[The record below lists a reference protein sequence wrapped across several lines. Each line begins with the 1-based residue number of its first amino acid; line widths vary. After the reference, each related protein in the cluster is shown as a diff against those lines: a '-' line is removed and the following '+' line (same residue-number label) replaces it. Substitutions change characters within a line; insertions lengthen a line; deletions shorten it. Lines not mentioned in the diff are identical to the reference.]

1 MTMNSEPSCLAII
14 PCHNEA
20 AGIVD
25 LVAAVRR
32 HVPAIL
38 VVDDGSSDRTAEL
51 AAGAGAGV
59 LRLGSRR
66 GKGAALRAG
75 FNEGLAQGFQSAL
88 TLDGDGQHLA
98 SDIPQFL
105 RARAQGR
112 PGLVIGDRMSSP
124 KPMPFL
130 RHATNVAMSA
140 AISLAVRQS
149 MPDTQCGFRL
159 IRLDRKF
166 VDLLT
171 ADHFETESDQIV
183 AALKLDW
190 EIAFVPTTCI
200 YRSERS
206 RIRPLP
212 DAIRWLRW
220 LRRSRCNL
228 AQIRRKG
235 VPSNPA
241 PRLNT
246 QSSTILD

>member
-1 MTMNSEPSCLAII
+1 MNSEPNCLAII

-25 LVAAVRR
+25 LVTAVRR

-51 AAGAGAGV
+51 AAGAGADV
-59 LRLGSRR
+59 LRAGRRR

-75 FNEGLAQGFQSAL
+75 LNEGLSQGFQSAL

-98 SDIPQFL
+98 SDIPRFL
-105 RARAQGR
+105 RARDQGR
-112 PGLVIGDRMSSP
+112 PGLIIGDRMRSAKS
-124 KPMPFL
+124 MPFL
-130 RHATNVAMSA
+130 RHATNAALSA
-140 AISLAVRQS
+140 AISLSVRQS
-149 MPDTQCGFRL
+149 MADTQCGFRL
-159 IRLDRKF
+159 IRMDRKF
-166 VDLLT
+166 VDLLS

-183 AALKLDW
+183 AALQLDW
-190 EIAFVPTTCI
+190 EISFVPITCV
-200 YRSERS
+200 YRSETS
-206 RIRPLP
+206 KIRPLP

-228 AQIRRKG
+228 ARIRQKG
-235 VPSNPA
+235 DPSNPA